1 MKGLPLA
8 IILSLVLWT
17 GIVYAIKAVA
27 AEKAVVVQPQQT
39 PVEDAEPE
47 CDQEYIME
55 LFFLGVSS
63 GLLLSVAIDIIV
75 WPKPKF
81 D

>member
-1 MKGLPLA
+1 
-8 IILSLVLWT
+8 
-17 GIVYAIKAVA
+17 
-27 AEKAVVVQPQQT
+27 
-39 PVEDAEPE
+39 
-47 CDQEYIME
+47 ME

>member
-27 AEKAVVVQPQQT
+27 AEEAVVVQPQQT

-47 CDQEYIME
+47 CD
-55 LFFLGVSS
+55 
-63 GLLLSVAIDIIV
+63 
-75 WPKPKF
+75 
-81 D
+81 